1 MLAVPA
7 GRLRRFNTGVVLVA
21 IRQSTRFIGT
31 GVALVLSLTIG
42 GCANFGFRLGSS
54 ADSQEKCEAADV
66 IVNVEQAQLF
76 RQAETERASHL
87 MQEIAS
93 LKADLETAESALV
106 EAESGLAGNHTR
118 ADAISSLATAR
129 IQILRAEARAPWRAA
144 EIEDARLKLEEAER
158 QVGEGRFGT
167 ALFFVYRAR
176 RVADSILDE
185 AEIIAR
191 NGSARLIR
199 GSRVNLR
206 AGPSTNEMILSVLT
220 RGTPVFPQA
229 DEGEWVLVQVS
240 SGPSGWIHR
249 RLVGGLVAEEIGGPA
264 APLP

>member
-1 MLAVPA
+1 MLRIRPSTHLIPA
-7 GRLRRFNTGVVLVA
+7 
-21 IRQSTRFIGT
+21 
-31 GVALVLSLTIG
+31 GVALVLTISIG
-42 GCANFGFRLGSS
+42 GCADLGIWLGRSS
-54 ADSQEKCEAADV
+54 DSSQSCRTTAA

-76 RQAETERASHL
+76 REAETERASQL
-87 MQEIAS
+87 LKEIVR
-93 LKADLETAESALV
+93 LQADLETAESALV
-106 EAESGLAGNHTR
+106 EAESGLAGSHTR
-118 ADAISSLATAR
+118 ADAVSSLATAR
-129 IQILRAEARAPWRAA
+129 IQILRAESRAPWRAT
-144 EIEDARLKLEEAER
+144 EIEEARRKLEEAER
-158 QVGEGRFGT
+158 QVEEGRFGT

-199 GSRVNLR
+199 GARVNLR
-206 AGPSTNEMILSVLT
+206 AGPSTDEAILSVLT

-229 DEGEWVLVQVS
+229 NKGDWILVQVS

-249 RLVGGLVAEEIGGPA
+249 RLVGGLASHEIGGPA